1 MHRLS
6 DPYNLSMPI
15 LAAAS
20 LLLGMRAVVLTV
32 GETDPEVR
40 AGVRA
45 LGADTV
51 VTFARPTAEASA
63 LAAANGLRYIA
74 YLSVGDVDRL
84 VSDPDALRAL
94 RAVSGIAGFH
104 YHAENV
110 VEGYTTAD
118 DQRRAYGT
126 LKALFPDALVLYAM
140 RLDPIATDPAYLDGF
155 FRPEFA
161 DLVAPY
167 FYPVGTTALGNF
179 AEDEAWETRLASLLA
194 PLAARMPSGK
204 GVLPVLQGFEQE
216 SFPVGPDFPA
226 RQLAAYRKMW
236 PDARDVAAFWW
247 GAPGSRP
254 LAGLSQEPI
263 LARAFARLFDGLAPM
278 PGVRAVAPRGRA
290 PASSP

>member
-1 MHRLS
+1 
-6 DPYNLSMPI
+6 MPV

-32 GETDPEVR
+32 GETDPSVM

-51 VTFARPTAEASA
+51 VTFARPSAGASA

-94 RAVSGIAGFH
+94 RAISGIAGFH
-104 YHAENV
+104 FHAENV

-118 DQRRAYGT
+118 DQRRTYQT
-126 LKALFPDALVLYAM
+126 LKALFPAALVLYAT
-140 RLDPIATDPAYLDGF
+140 RLDPVATDPAYLDGF
-155 FRPEFA
+155 FRPEYT

-167 FYPVGTTALGNF
+167 FYPVGTTALGDY
-179 AEDEAWETRLASLLA
+179 AEDDAWEARLASLLA
-194 PLAARMPSGK
+194 SLAARIPAGK
-204 GVLPVLQGFEQE
+204 AVLPVLQGFAQE
-216 SFPVGPDFPA
+216 GFPVGPDFPA
-226 RQLAAYRKMW
+226 RQLATYREIW
-236 PDARDVAAFWW
+236 PDARDLAAFWW

-254 LAGLSQEPI
+254 LAGLSETPV

-278 PGVRAVAPRGRA
+278 PGVRALAPRARDLG
-290 PASSP
+290 SSR

>member
-1 MHRLS
+1 
-6 DPYNLSMPI
+6 MPV

-32 GETDPEVR
+32 GETDPGVM

-51 VTFARPTAEASA
+51 VTFARPSAEASA

-74 YLSVGDVDRL
+74 FLSVGDVDRL

-94 RAVSGIAGFH
+94 RAISGIAGFH
-104 YHAENV
+104 FHAENV

-118 DQRRAYGT
+118 DQGRTYQT
-126 LKALFPDALVLYAM
+126 LKALFPAALVLYAT

-155 FRPEFA
+155 FRPEDT

-167 FYPVGTTALGNF
+167 FYPVGTTALGDY
-179 AEDEAWETRLASLLA
+179 AEDDAWETRLASLLA
-194 PLAARMPSGK
+194 PLAARMPAGK
-204 GVLPVLQGFEQE
+204 AVLPVLQGFEQTG
-216 SFPVGPDFPA
+216 FPVGSDFPA
-226 RQLAAYRKMW
+226 RQLALYRRIW
-236 PDARDVAAFWW
+236 PSTDDFAAFWW
-247 GAPGSRP
+247 GAPDAAP
-254 LAGLSQEPI
+254 LGGLSQVPV

-278 PGVRAVAPRGRA
+278 PGVRAVAPRARA
-290 PASSP
+290 LASSR